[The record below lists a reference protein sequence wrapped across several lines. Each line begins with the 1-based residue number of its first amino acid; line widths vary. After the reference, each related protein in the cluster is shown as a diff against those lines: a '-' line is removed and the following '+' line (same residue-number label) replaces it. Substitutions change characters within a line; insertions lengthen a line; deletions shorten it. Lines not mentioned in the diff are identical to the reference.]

1 MEIARLSEDEKKE
14 LLQELSREGNEKEVP
29 KVHVSLS
36 CGYETDVDEDCMDD
50 QELLDDLI
58 AFDRNHALYTNVL
71 RRLLGEDGMDQL
83 YECCRV
89 RGRVR
94 ASLIVASMTE
104 LISQLKNGKKS

>member
-1 MEIARLSEDEKKE
+1 MEIANLTDNKDHMK
-14 LLQELSREGNEKEVP
+14 ELSREETSGTGSS
-29 KVHVSLS
+29 VHIRLS
-36 CGYETDVDEDCMDD
+36 CGFETDLDEDCMDD

-71 RRLLGEDGMDQL
+71 RRLLGNEGMDRL

-89 RGRVR
+89 RGKVR

-104 LISQLKNGKKS
+104 LINQLKHGKKS